1 MPPKRVTRGRKKADE
16 TVDEDFDASGLE
28 TSGSET
34 ESEIDDSSEED
45 QSFIDVSFFRHS
57 NLSKTPQFHPIQK
70 IIVHFLRTIMILMV
84 MMTI

>member
-45 QSFIDVSFFRHS
+45 QSFIDVSFFDTVIWVKHL
-57 NLSKTPQFHPIQK
+57 NF
-70 IIVHFLRTIMILMV
+70 ILFK
-84 MMTI
+84 